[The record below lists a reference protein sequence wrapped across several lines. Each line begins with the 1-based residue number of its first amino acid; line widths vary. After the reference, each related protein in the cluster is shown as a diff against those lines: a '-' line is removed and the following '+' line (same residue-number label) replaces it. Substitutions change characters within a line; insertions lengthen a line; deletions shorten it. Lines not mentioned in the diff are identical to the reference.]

1 MSSTVITNFQF
12 IFDAA
17 LAEYREHTGV
27 DLSQYP
33 FAEKLQS
40 CQSADD
46 ILELL
51 QDKAKK
57 FNDYRNGD
65 RKLINC
71 LEPVVQVLHAY
82 SGVAS
87 LVRASSLASDHLFT
101 PSRPGAVPTN
111 KCNIFWRRCS
121 PRRMYLRCFI

>member
-1 MSSTVITNFQF
+1 MSSTVISSSFQS

-27 DLSQYP
+27 DLSEYP
-33 FAEKLQS
+33 FAEKLQN

-51 QDKAKK
+51 QDKAKE

-71 LEPVVQVLHAY
+71 LEPVVHVLHAY

-87 LVRASSLASDHLFT
+87 FVSASS
-101 PSRPGAVPTN
+101 SR
-111 KCNIFWRRCS
+111 I
-121 PRRMYLRCFI
+121 